1 MEPCTDLFF
10 GAAVKALPSHFGV
23 MLEAC
28 ANARRD
34 ASLLARN
41 MTMRSIAG
49 HSGPSA
55 GAQNVA
61 WTLPSCLSP
70 LRP

>member
-28 ANARRD
+28 SANARRD
-34 ASLLARN
+34 ASFPATSDWRE
-41 MTMRSIAG
+41 T
-49 HSGPSA
+49 
-55 GAQNVA
+55 
-61 WTLPSCLSP
+61 
-70 LRP
+70 